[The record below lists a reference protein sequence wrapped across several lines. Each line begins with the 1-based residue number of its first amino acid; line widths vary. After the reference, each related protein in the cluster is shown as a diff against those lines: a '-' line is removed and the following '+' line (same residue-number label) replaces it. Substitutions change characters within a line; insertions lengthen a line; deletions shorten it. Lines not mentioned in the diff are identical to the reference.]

1 MADIDL
7 QKAVDMTIARMLD
20 GAGLQGIP
28 GYRDIVINVAD
39 DRESAQLVCP
49 AHGVVLADLDTN
61 LVITAEH
68 ECTECEILACND
80 CSTYHQHLCQKHYEQ
95 VSA

>member
-7 QKAVDMTIARMLD
+7 QQAVDMTITRMLD

-28 GYRDIVINVAD
+28 GYRDIIINVAD
-39 DRESAQLVCP
+39 DRETAQLVCP
-49 AHGVVLADLDTN
+49 AHGVTLAELDTN
-61 LVITAEH
+61 LVITEEH

-80 CSTYHQHLCQKHYEQ
+80 CSTFHQHLCETHRAA
-95 VSA
+95 VAS